1 MRPTAFTLAPMLAE
15 SLSPIAKLPWRRRP
29 EVMLML
35 MASASAL
42 AFATW
47 NVLLNNFAIERAAF
61 DGADIGVLQSL
72 REVPGFLAFAV
83 VFLLLVLA
91 EQTLALAALVLLGLG
106 IMVTGFFPSFMGLCL
121 TTLVMSLGYHYYET
135 LQSSLALQWFDKQ
148 RAPALLGRLIAAT
161 SLASLLA
168 YALVYAAME
177 LLALDFRWVYLI
189 GGATTVALAV
199 TARLAF
205 PSFAAQ
211 VPQRKQMVL
220 RRRYWLYYAL
230 VFMSGARR
238 QIFVVFAAFLMV
250 ERFGFDA
257 AAIALMFLVNCLA
270 NILFAERIGRLIGRW
285 GERRALTFEYLGLIL
300 VFTGYAFVESAAL
313 AVGLYILDHLFFAM
327 AIAIQTYFQK
337 IADPADFA
345 GSAGMAFT
353 INHIAAVGLPVVLGL
368 LWLASPAAV
377 FLSGSAMALASLGL
391 ARLVPQAPAS
401 GQEWQAPQIITPLLR
416 KERTPS

>member
-1 MRPTAFTLAPMLAE
+1 MSFPVKIPAE
-15 SLSPIAKLPWRRRP
+15 WRRP
-29 EVMLML
+29 AMLLFLLTAGMGVSTATF
-35 MASASAL
+35 MAL
-42 AFATW
+42 FNNYAF
-47 NVLLNNFAIERAAF
+47 ERAAF
-61 DGADIGVLQSL
+61 TGVEIGVLHTL
-72 REVPGFLAFAV
+72 REVPGLLAFTVIFVLLVIREQRLAV
-83 VFLLLVLA
+83 VSLVLLGVGTA
-91 EQTLALAALVLLGLG
+91 LIGLFPNVAGIYAMAVLGSIGFHYFEALRQSLVLQWIDKERTPHVMGQLIAVGSFASLATYGGVYVLLEAAAFDMTTIFLVGGGLAAALALAAGA
-106 IMVTGFFPSFMGLCL
+106 IFPDFQGG
-121 TTLVMSLGYHYYET
+121 VV
-135 LQSSLALQWFDKQ
+135 Q
-148 RAPALLGRLIAAT
+148 RRHI
-161 SLASLLA
+161 
-168 YALVYAAME
+168 
-177 LLALDFRWVYLI
+177 
-189 GGATTVALAV
+189 
-199 TARLAF
+199 
-205 PSFAAQ
+205 
-211 VPQRKQMVL
+211 VL
-220 RRRYWLYYAL
+220 RRRYWLFYAL
-230 VFMSGARR
+230 TFLSGARR
-238 QIFVVFAAFLMV
+238 QIVMVFAAFLMV

>member
-1 MRPTAFTLAPMLAE
+1 MLAE

>member
-1 MRPTAFTLAPMLAE
+1 
-15 SLSPIAKLPWRRRP
+15 
-29 EVMLML
+29 ML

>member
-1 MRPTAFTLAPMLAE
+1 ML
-15 SLSPIAKLPWRRRP
+15 
-29 EVMLML
+29 VL

-47 NVLLNNFAIERAAF
+47 SVLLNNFAIERAAF

-83 VFLLLVLA
+83 VFLLLLLA
-91 EQTLALAALVLLGLG
+91 EQALALASLVLLGLG
-106 IMVTGFFPSFMGLCL
+106 VMVTGFFPSYLGLCV
-121 TTLVMSLGYHYYET
+121 TTLAMSLGYHYYET
-135 LQSSLALQWFDKQ
+135 LQNSLALQWFEKE

-168 YALVYAAME
+168 YALVYAAIE
-177 LLALDFRWVYLI
+177 LLKIDFRWVYLV
-189 GGATTVALAV
+189 GGCATVALAMA
-199 TARLAF
+199 ARFAF
-205 PSFAAQ
+205 PAFPAKVA
-211 VPQRKQMVL
+211 QRKQMVL

-270 NILFAERIGRLIGRW
+270 NILLAERIGHLIGRW
-285 GERRALTFEYLGLIL
+285 GERRALTFEYIGLIL
-300 VFTGYAFVESAAL
+300 VFAGYAFVDNAAL
-313 AVGLYILDHLFFAM
+313 AVGLYILDHLFFAL
-327 AIAIQTYFQK
+327 AIAIETYFQK

-345 GSAGMAFT
+345 GSAGVAFT
-353 INHIAAVGLPVVLGL
+353 INHVAAVGLPVVLGL
-368 LWLASPAAV
+368 LWLVSPAAV
-377 FLSGSAMALASLGL
+377 FLCGSAMALA
-391 ARLVPQAPAS
+391 
-401 GQEWQAPQIITPLLR
+401 
-416 KERTPS
+416 

>member
-1 MRPTAFTLAPMLAE
+1 MLAE

-391 ARLVPQAPAS
+391 ARLVPQAPAP

>member
-1 MRPTAFTLAPMLAE
+1 VRPTAFTLAPMLAE

>member
-1 MRPTAFTLAPMLAE
+1 MLPESSRP
-15 SLSPIAKLPWRRRP
+15 SPTTKRPWRRRP
-29 EVMLML
+29 EVMLVL

-47 NVLLNNFAIERAAF
+47 SVLLNNFAIERAAF

-83 VFLLLVLA
+83 VFLLLLLA
-91 EQTLALAALVLLGLG
+91 EQALALASLVLLGLG
-106 IMVTGFFPSFMGLCL
+106 VMVTGFFPSYLGLCV
-121 TTLVMSLGYHYYET
+121 TTLAMSLGYHYYET
-135 LQSSLALQWFDKQ
+135 LQNSLALQWFEKE

-168 YALVYAAME
+168 YALVYAAIE
-177 LLALDFRWVYLI
+177 LLKIDFRWVYLV
-189 GGATTVALAV
+189 GGCATVALAMA
-199 TARLAF
+199 ARFAF
-205 PSFAAQ
+205 PAFPAKVA
-211 VPQRKQMVL
+211 QRKQMVL

-285 GERRALTFEYLGLIL
+285 GERRALTFEYIGLIL
-300 VFTGYAFVESAAL
+300 VFAGYAFVDNAAL
-313 AVGLYILDHLFFAM
+313 AVGLYILDHLFFAL
-327 AIAIQTYFQK
+327 AIAIETYFQK

-345 GSAGMAFT
+345 GSAGVAFT
-353 INHIAAVGLPVVLGL
+353 INHVAAVGLPVVLGL
-368 LWLASPAAV
+368 LWLVSPAAV
-377 FLSGSAMALASLGL
+377 FLCGSAMALASLGL
-391 ARLVPQAPAS
+391 ARLVPEAPTP
-401 GQEWQAPQIITPLLR
+401 GREWLAPRFAAPLLR
-416 KERTPS
+416 NQRNPS

>member
-29 EVMLML
+29 EVMLAL

>member
-1 MRPTAFTLAPMLAE
+1 MLPESSRP
-15 SLSPIAKLPWRRRP
+15 SPTTKRPWRRRP
-29 EVMLML
+29 EVMLVL

-47 NVLLNNFAIERAAF
+47 SVLLNNFAIERAAF

-83 VFLLLVLA
+83 VFLLLLLA
-91 EQTLALAALVLLGLG
+91 EQALALASLVLLGLG
-106 IMVTGFFPSFMGLCL
+106 VMVTGFFPSYLGLCV
-121 TTLVMSLGYHYYET
+121 TTLAMSLGYHYYET
-135 LQSSLALQWFDKQ
+135 LQNSLALQWFEKE

-168 YALVYAAME
+168 YALVYAAIE
-177 LLALDFRWVYLI
+177 LLKIDFRWVYLV
-189 GGATTVALAV
+189 GGCATVALAMA
-199 TARLAF
+199 ARFAF
-205 PSFAAQ
+205 PAFPAKVA
-211 VPQRKQMVL
+211 QRKQMVL

-285 GERRALTFEYLGLIL
+285 GERRALTFEYIGLIL
-300 VFTGYAFVESAAL
+300 VFAGYAFVDNAAL
-313 AVGLYILDHLFFAM
+313 AVGLYILDHLFFAL
-327 AIAIQTYFQK
+327 AIAIETYFQK

-345 GSAGMAFT
+345 GSAGVAFT
-353 INHIAAVGLPVVLGL
+353 INHVAAVGLPVVLGL
-368 LWLASPAAV
+368 LWLTSPAAV
-377 FLSGSAMALASLGL
+377 FLSGSAIALASLGL
-391 ARLVPQAPAS
+391 ARLVPEAP
-401 GQEWQAPQIITPLLR
+401 GPGREWLAPGFAHSLPP

>member
-1 MRPTAFTLAPMLAE
+1 MLPESSRP
-15 SLSPIAKLPWRRRP
+15 SPTTKRPWRRRP
-29 EVMLML
+29 EVMLVL

-47 NVLLNNFAIERAAF
+47 SVLLNNFAIERAAF

-83 VFLLLVLA
+83 VFLLLLLA
-91 EQTLALAALVLLGLG
+91 EQALALASLVLLGLG
-106 IMVTGFFPSFMGLCL
+106 VMVTGFFPSYLGLCV
-121 TTLVMSLGYHYYET
+121 TTLAMSLGYHYYET
-135 LQSSLALQWFDKQ
+135 LQNSLALQWFEKE

-168 YALVYAAME
+168 YALVYAAIE
-177 LLALDFRWVYLI
+177 LLKIDFRWVYLV
-189 GGATTVALAV
+189 GGCATVALAMA
-199 TARLAF
+199 ARFAF
-205 PSFAAQ
+205 PAFPAKVA
-211 VPQRKQMVL
+211 QRKQMVL

-270 NILFAERIGRLIGRW
+270 NILLAERIGHLIGRW
-285 GERRALTFEYLGLIL
+285 GERRALTFEYIGLIL
-300 VFTGYAFVESAAL
+300 VFAGYAFVDNAAL

-327 AIAIQTYFQK
+327 AIAIETYFQK

-345 GSAGMAFT
+345 GSAGVAFT
-353 INHIAAVGLPVVLGL
+353 INHVAAVGLPVVLGL
-368 LWLASPAAV
+368 LWLVSPAAV
-377 FLSGSAMALASLGL
+377 FLCGSAMALASLGL
-391 ARLVPQAPAS
+391 ARLVPNAPLL
-401 GQEWQAPQIITPLLR
+401 GHEWQTPRFAAPLLR
-416 KERTPS
+416 NERPSS

>member
-1 MRPTAFTLAPMLAE
+1 MLAE

-121 TTLVMSLGYHYYET
+121 TTLVMSLGFHNYET
-135 LQSSLALQWFDKQ
+135 LQSSLALQWFDKP

>member
-1 MRPTAFTLAPMLAE
+1 
-15 SLSPIAKLPWRRRP
+15 
-29 EVMLML
+29 
-35 MASASAL
+35 
-42 AFATW
+42 
-47 NVLLNNFAIERAAF
+47 
-61 DGADIGVLQSL
+61 SL

>member
-391 ARLVPQAPAS
+391 ARLVPQAPAP

>member
-1 MRPTAFTLAPMLAE
+1 MP
-15 SLSPIAKLPWRRRP
+15 LSPPTQRSWRRRP
-29 EVMLML
+29 EVMLLL

-83 VFLLLVLA
+83 VLLLLLLA
-91 EQTLALAALVLLGLG
+91 EQALALASLVVLGLG
-106 IMVTGFFPSFMGLCL
+106 VVVTGFFPSYLGLCL
-121 TTLVMSLGYHYYET
+121 TTLLMSLGYHYYET
-135 LQSSLALQWFDKQ
+135 LQNSLALQWFDKE
-148 RAPALLGRLIAAT
+148 RAPALLGRLIAVT

-168 YALVYAAME
+168 YALVYAAIE
-177 LLALDFRWVYLI
+177 LLELDFRWVYLI
-189 GGATTVALAV
+189 GGCATLALALA
-199 TARLAF
+199 ARLAF
-205 PSFAAQ
+205 PSFTARVA
-211 VPQRKQMVL
+211 QRKQMVL

-285 GERRALTFEYLGLIL
+285 GERRALTFEYIGLIL
-300 VFTGYAFVESAAL
+300 VFAGYAFVESAAL
-313 AVGLYILDHLFFAM
+313 AVVLYILDHLFFAL
-327 AIAIQTYFQK
+327 AIAIETYFQK

-345 GSAGMAFT
+345 GSAGVAFT

-368 LWLASPAAV
+368 VWLVSPAAV
-377 FLSGSAMALASLGL
+377 FLCGSAMALASLGL
-391 ARLVPQAPAS
+391 ARLVPPAPAS
-401 GQEWQAPQIITPLLR
+401 GREWLVPRFASPLLR
-416 KERTPS
+416 NQRRSS